1 MGTEHPDRELP
12 GYQGC
17 RGAFQNIVEPPTAI
31 QGVNMGSPVPGE
43 GKNSTEQQGTG
54 DGCQTGRQR
63 LHGLTPLA
71 G

>member
-1 MGTEHPDRELP
+1 MTEQPERELP

-17 RGAFQNIVEPPTAI
+17 RGLSQNIAEPPTAI
-31 QGVNMGSPVPGE
+31 QGVNMGSPVPRE

-54 DGCQTGRQR
+54 DGCQTDRQW
-63 LHGLTPLA
+63 LDGLTPLA